1 VSSDRLFCSKPFEWF
16 EVSRGGAGG
25 EGDTYLCC
33 PTWVPTAVG
42 NLQQQTVQEVWNG
55 PQAQAI
61 RASILDGSFS
71 YCNGANCPHL
81 QNIDGPVRRVADVSD
96 PLHQAI
102 LRDGLTILP
111 WGPRDVNCSYDR
123 SCNLSCPSC
132 RTKIIQ
138 ESRAKDRIERI
149 QQRINDEALADARLL
164 YITGSGDP
172 FGSPFFRKWL
182 QTMRRADMPTLDRI
196 HLHTNAQLW
205 TPRMWESIP
214 EEIRALVKTAD
225 ISIDAGQAATYEIN
239 RRGGRWDVL
248 LENLAFVRTL
258 RTEGPLEWLGINMCV
273 QANNYREM
281 PAFVAL
287 GERFGADTTAF
298 SRINNWGTFTDAEFR
313 SRAVHDPAHPE
324 HDALL
329 DVLADAALERP
340 IVYLGNLLDLREAAR
355 ARGGMRWQL
364 RRALRGVR
372 RLVPAAGAQG
382 ASAAAG

>member
-1 VSSDRLFCSKPFEWF
+1 MSTDRLFCSKPFEWF
-16 EVSRGGAGG
+16 EVSRGSLGG
-25 EGDTYLCC
+25 EGDTFLCC
-33 PTWVPTAVG
+33 PSWLPTPVG
-42 NLQQQTVQEVWNG
+42 NLQQQTVAEVWNG

-71 YCNGANCPHL
+71 YCVAANCPHL
-81 QNIDGPVRRVADVSD
+81 QNVDGPVRRVDEVSD

-132 RTKIIQ
+132 RTKVLV
-138 ESRAKDRIERI
+138 ESQARDRIQHI
-149 QQRINDEALADARLL
+149 QRRINDEALADARLL

-172 FGSPFFRKWL
+172 FGSPFFRRWL
-182 QTMRRADMPTLDRI
+182 QTMRRADMPTLEKI

-205 TPRMWESIP
+205 TPRMWETIP
-214 EEIRALVKTAD
+214 AEIRALVKSAD
-225 ISIDAGQAATYEIN
+225 ISIDAASAGTYAEN
-239 RRGGRWDVL
+239 RRGGRFDVL
-248 LENLAFVRTL
+248 LENLAFIRTL

-273 QANNYREM
+273 QRNNYREM

-287 GERFGADTTAF
+287 GERVGADVAAF
-298 SRINNWGTFTDAEFR
+298 SRLNNWGTFTDAEYQA
-313 SRAVHDPAHPE
+313 RAVHDAAHPE

-329 DVLADAALERP
+329 DVLADPAFERP
-340 IVYLGNLLDLREAAR
+340 IAYLGNLLDLREAAR
-355 ARGGMRWQL
+355 ARGGVRWHV

-372 RLVPAAGAQG
+372 RFIPTAGAQG
-382 ASAAAG
+382 ASTAAG